1 MLPYAFM
8 RHSLILFVSLF
19 LLAACSGGKTDP
31 VREAIKG
38 EIMGN
43 MSQDFT
49 SVEIFSVEKIDSTT
63 FRTELDR
70 RKKAFTTKRD
80 ADSELLLKYMQEG
93 KRRNASIKND
103 SYKNDLRI
111 LLGLD
116 SLGTVHAAIL
126 DDIAYYDYRFNA
138 KAKGKDVTMQ
148 FRDTYISITPDGK
161 VISMAAERRDLHKS
175 AGRVIPGYY
184 ELVKGADEEEE
195 SEE

>member
-1 MLPYAFM
+1 MKKSF
-8 RHSLILFVSLF
+8 ILFISVL
-19 LLAACSGGKTDP
+19 LLAACGGSKTDP

-49 SVEIFSVEKIDSTT
+49 GVEIFSVEKIDSTT

-93 KRRNASIKND
+93 KRRNAAIKND

-111 LLGLD
+111 LQGLD

-126 DDIAYYDYRFNA
+126 DDVAYYDYRFNA

-148 FRDTYISITPDGK
+148 FRDAYISITPDGK

-184 ELVKGADEEEE
+184 ELVKGADEEESE

>member
-1 MLPYAFM
+1 MKKSF
-8 RHSLILFVSLF
+8 ILFVSVL
-19 LLAACSGGKTDP
+19 LLAACGGSKTDP

-49 SVEIFSVEKIDSTT
+49 GVEIFSVEKIDSTT

-93 KRRNASIKND
+93 KRRNAAIKND

-111 LLGLD
+111 LQGLD

-126 DDIAYYDYRFNA
+126 DDVAYYDYRFNA

-148 FRDTYISITPDGK
+148 FRDTYISITPDEK

-184 ELVKGADEEEE
+184 ELVKGADEEESE

>member
-1 MLPYAFM
+1 MKKSF
-8 RHSLILFVSLF
+8 ILFVSVL
-19 LLAACSGGKTDP
+19 LLAACGGSKTDP

-49 SVEIFSVEKIDSTT
+49 GLEIFSVEKIDSTT

-93 KRRNASIKND
+93 KRRNAAIKND

-111 LLGLD
+111 LQGLD

-126 DDIAYYDYRFNA
+126 DDVAYYDYRFNA

-184 ELVKGADEEEE
+184 ELVKGADEEESE

>member
-1 MLPYAFM
+1 MKKSF
-8 RHSLILFVSLF
+8 ILFVSVL
-19 LLAACSGGKTDP
+19 LLAACGGSKTDP

-49 SVEIFSVEKIDSTT
+49 GVEIFSVEKIDSTT

-80 ADSELLLKYMQEG
+80 ADSGLLLKYMQEG
-93 KRRNASIKND
+93 KRRNAAIKND

-111 LLGLD
+111 LQGLD

-126 DDIAYYDYRFNA
+126 DDVAYYDYRFNA

-184 ELVKGADEEEE
+184 ELVKGADEEESE

>member
-1 MLPYAFM
+1 MKKSF
-8 RHSLILFVSLF
+8 ILFVSVL
-19 LLAACSGGKTDP
+19 LLAACGGSKTDP

-49 SVEIFSVEKIDSTT
+49 GVEIFSVEKIDSTT

-93 KRRNASIKND
+93 KRRNAAIKND

-111 LLGLD
+111 LQGLD
-116 SLGTVHAAIL
+116 PNEN
-126 DDIAYYDYRFNA
+126 RF
-138 KAKGKDVTMQ
+138 
-148 FRDTYISITPDGK
+148 RLSR
-161 VISMAAERRDLHKS
+161 SS
-175 AGRVIPGYY
+175 
-184 ELVKGADEEEE
+184 
-195 SEE
+195 